1 MSTYQGPHAMSME
14 MVLGLIGQTLGSLE
28 DQENGEDAEEEKH
41 QFPPMGKG
49 NGRSFIT
56 EVVPLEPL
64 QIPSPSKQPITRMV
78 DDCTEYTDIIDDSVV
93 TGITQENHSY
103 ENERAQEGNLNKK
116 VEVRVQAVHKA
127 EEFMKPYSVGLKSK
141 SLAQENLFAPQGLQ
155 KRGPEELP
163 HTADLA
169 KYKLTSVGR
178 PSTGSRV
185 GTTTTNQ
192 GMRNGKSK
200 RKPRKRTT

>member
-1 MSTYQGPHAMSME
+1 M
-14 MVLGLIGQTLGSLE
+14 I
-28 DQENGEDAEEEKH
+28 
-41 QFPPMGKG
+41 
-49 NGRSFIT
+49 
-56 EVVPLEPL
+56 
-64 QIPSPSKQPITRMV
+64 
-78 DDCTEYTDIIDDSVV
+78 DDCTEYSDVIDDSVI
-93 TGITQENHSY
+93 TGITQENNTY
-103 ENERAQEGNLNKK
+103 DENERAQESSLNKK

-141 SLAQENLFAPQGLQ
+141 RLAQENLFAPQGLQ

-185 GTTTTNQ
+185 GNTTTNQ
-192 GMRNGKSK
+192 GMSTSASRSGSEGRARLRSASANGVGQ
-200 RKPRKRTT
+200 